1 VDLDFHS
8 DVPRMRVGEYGG
20 YKVLPTV
27 PAPLEAMTTKVNA
40 FLDKVQGLPLDE
52 IGNDLRDAVRGIKGI
67 VSSKQVTGA
76 LAELEPTLKQVH
88 DTALALEENALPE
101 LEAALR
107 QARTVLKSADG
118 VVSPDSAL
126 QTELKRMLREL
137 SAAARSIRLMADY
150 LERHPE
156 ALIQGKGGLR

>member
-1 VDLDFHS
+1 
-8 DVPRMRVGEYGG
+8 
-20 YKVLPTV
+20 
-27 PAPLEAMTTKVNA
+27 
-40 FLDKVQGLPLDE
+40 
-52 IGNDLRDAVRGIKGI
+52 
-67 VSSKQVTGA
+67 
-76 LAELEPTLKQVH
+76 LKQVH

-137 SAAARSIRLMADY
+137 SAAARSIRVMADY